1 MKILTVCPESF
12 GANCYLII
20 SNGHALVVDPAP
32 SASAIQRKA
41 EEEKA
46 VIDRIVLTHGHFD
59 HIVSVDT
66 LRKALNVPLMIH
78 KDDAPMLT
86 DGRKNAFFDFYGM
99 DRVYSP
105 AERLLDDKDIISV
118 GDEQITVLHTPGHSP
133 GSICL
138 LCGNAILT
146 GDTLFA
152 DSIGRCDLWGGDES
166 KMKLSLEMLRGFP
179 SSTKIL
185 PGHGLSASLGSALDN
200 AAYYL

>member
-32 SASAIQRKA
+32 SSSAIQRKA
-41 EEEKA
+41 EEESA
-46 VIDRIVLTHGHFD
+46 IIDGIILTHGHFD

-66 LRKALNVPLMIH
+66 LRKTLNVPLMIH

-105 AERLLDDKDIISV
+105 AQRLLDDKDIINV
-118 GDEQITVLHTPGHSP
+118 GTEQITVLHTPGHSP
-133 GSICL
+133 GSICI
-138 LCGNAILT
+138 LCDNAILT

-166 KMKLSLEMLRGFP
+166 KMRHSLELLREFP
-179 SSTKIL
+179 STAKIL
-185 PGHGLSASLGSALDN
+185 PGHGPSASLGSALDN